1 MVMPFVLAIIRQ
13 TLCNGR
19 NQRDSQYL
27 SVNFIQISIDGENLG
42 MLNIIYSSNW
52 GYHSDTI
59 TKRARSDDLER
70 GLSADE
76 SLAWAV

>member
-1 MVMPFVLAIIRQ
+1 MLTHSDVSKSKPSDKRVRYVAFQMVMPFVSAIIRQ

-42 MLNIIYSSNW
+42 MRNII
-52 GYHSDTI
+52 
-59 TKRARSDDLER
+59 
-70 GLSADE
+70 
-76 SLAWAV
+76 

>member
-42 MLNIIYSSNW
+42 MMNINLRLI
-52 GYHSDTI
+52 
-59 TKRARSDDLER
+59 A
-70 GLSADE
+70 
-76 SLAWAV
+76 

>member
-1 MVMPFVLAIIRQ
+1 MSPSRCICILFSAIIRQ

-42 MLNIIYSSNW
+42 KNNIKI
-52 GYHSDTI
+52 I
-59 TKRARSDDLER
+59 
-70 GLSADE
+70 
-76 SLAWAV
+76 SLDQVFFTMALKTVTS